1 MPAHDWRRVEAGIF
15 HDFHLA
21 WAAELRRALNEGLLP
36 QGYYVL
42 VEQHAGRSIP
52 DVLTLHSSPEPLEP
66 DWLPPDTGGI
76 ALAQAPP
83 RVQRRQTVEQTL
95 AGPTP
100 LIGDPPR
107 QWPPSHRPDRDH
119 LTGESRTGPGTSMS
133 WPTRPLRPSNAVS
146 TCCCLD
152 MFPPG
157 PHDPSGIHGSLLQ
170 ALQPSPEP
178 YVLPANA
185 PLTLASYV
193 AGPQVDIDIE
203 HFAVGSPLP
212 EMPLFLRPD
221 RYVNVP
227 LEPTYQA
234 AYRGTPAVWARSSN
248 PAALSGA
255 GSSCDRCVPLVPIGQ
270 VLPHRGE

>member
-1 MPAHDWRRVEAGIF
+1 MPVHDWRRVEAGIL
-15 HDFHLA
+15 HDFHMA
-21 WAAELRRALNEGLLP
+21 WAAELRRSLNEGLLP

-42 VEQHAGRSIP
+42 VEQHAGRSIA
-52 DVLTLHSSPEPLEP
+52 DVLTLHANPEPLEP

-76 ALAQAPP
+76 ALANAPP

-95 AGPTP
+95 LARRRSLAIRHVSGHR
-100 LIGDPPR
+100 LIALIEIISPGNK
-107 QWPPSHRPDRDH
+107 DRARHVDELIDKAASALERGAH
-119 LTGESRTGPGTSMS
+119 VL
-133 WPTRPLRPSNAVS
+133 L
-146 TCCCLD
+146 LD
-152 MFPPG
+152 LFPPG

-170 ALQPSPEP
+170 ALQASPEP
-178 YVLPANA
+178 YVLVANA

-203 HFAVGSPLP
+203 HLAVGSPLP

-234 AYRGTPAVWARSSN
+234 AYRGTPAVWRDVLESGG
-248 PAALSGA
+248 PAFLPA
-255 GSSCDRCVPLVPIGQ
+255 GG
-270 VLPHRGE
+270 LPHP